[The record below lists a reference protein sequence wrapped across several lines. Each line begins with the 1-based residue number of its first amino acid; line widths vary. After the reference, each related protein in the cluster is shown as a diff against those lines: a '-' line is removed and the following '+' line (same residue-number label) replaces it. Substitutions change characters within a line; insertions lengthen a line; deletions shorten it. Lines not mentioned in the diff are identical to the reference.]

1 MKTILKSSTKE
12 LRTLSRFY
20 LLEGLFIAGMFH
32 FALIGGV
39 NALMRHLNI
48 DETIPTLVIDRPI
61 DWIPVVG
68 TNTPQHPAPTP
79 TAPRPEAFVNN
90 AMPTIVPGFIE
101 EESDTLKHDVPPFT
115 GTGEPG
121 QGEPFGGSTS
131 IAGTFIPGGSD
142 EIEPSLFTAVEKDP
156 IPILNPSPIYPEIA
170 RRACIEG
177 TVFLKMWVTKDG
189 RVKKAEI
196 IKSASPIID
205 QAAVTAA
212 LSWKFTP
219 AVMNGGPVSVWVTVP
234 FRFRLNSN

>member
-12 LRTLSRFY
+12 LRTLSRLY

-48 DETIPTLVIDRPI
+48 DENIPVIVIDRPI
-61 DWIPVVG
+61 DWIPVAG
-68 TNTPQHPAPTP
+68 TEAPQHPAPPP
-79 TAPRPEAFVNN
+79 TFPRPDVFVNN
-90 AMPTIVPGFIE
+90 AIPNIVPGFIE
-101 EESDTLKHDVPPFT
+101 EETDTLKHDEPPFA

-121 QGEPFGGSTS
+121 QGEPFAGTPS
-131 IAGTFIPGGSD
+131 IAGTFIPGES
-142 EIEPSLFTAVEKDP
+142 EEKEPASFTAVEKEP
-156 IPILNPSPIYPEIA
+156 IPIESPSPIYPEIA

-177 TVFLKMWVTKDG
+177 TVFVKMWVTREG

-196 IKSASPIID
+196 YKSASPIID
-205 QAAVTAA
+205 QAAVNAA

-219 AVMNGGPVSVWVTVP
+219 AVMNNGPVSVWVTVP
-234 FRFRLNSN
+234 FRFRLNSK